1 MDTCVKTPLFDHFE
15 AQTIKMFLM
24 LFIAAGL
31 AKRRHSKRK
40 SRAQSSNAIE
50 TRRRTKREAEEHDLH
65 RRASPIIE
73 PELKQGADHSNC
85 KKSYRYS
92 PPKEEPRNVEP
103 KTTDLGEP
111 LDEDPPGIE
120 MNFGEGFPMD
130 PLDDPLAIDMH
141 EYR

>member
-1 MDTCVKTPLFDHFE
+1 MPLFNHFE

-31 AKRRHSKRK
+31 AKRRHAKGR
-40 SRAQSSNAIE
+40 SRVQSSNTIE
-50 TRRRTKREAEEHDLH
+50 NRRRTKREPEEHGLH
-65 RRASPIIE
+65 KRAAVPTIE
-73 PELKQGADHSNC
+73 PELKQEADQSSR
-85 KKSYRYS
+85 KKSYRHLT
-92 PPKEEPRNVEP
+92 PKEEPQMVEP
-103 KTTDLGEP
+103 KIADPIEP